1 MFNYGHFAAQGRR
14 VLADSRELV
23 PTNTKN
29 AYKNIQIEFKDIVAK
44 CQYLQHRN
52 CLKH

>member
-1 MFNYGHFAAQGRR
+1 MFNHGHFAAQGRR

-29 AYKNIQIEFKDIVAK
+29 AYKNIQIEFKDY
-44 CQYLQHRN
+44 CRQLPYLQHRN
-52 CLKH
+52 CLKQ